1 MYGAVPPDPVHVNV
15 IDCPTSAAAR
25 GELALAARGAGGEVT
40 VTPWVCATL
49 LPPRESEA
57 VTNGE

>member
-1 MYGAVPPDPVHVNV
+1 VQVNV
-15 IDCPTSAAAR
+15 IDCPTSAAAC
-25 GELALAARGAGGEVT
+25 GEFALAPSGAGGDPT

-57 VTNGE
+57 VTKGE